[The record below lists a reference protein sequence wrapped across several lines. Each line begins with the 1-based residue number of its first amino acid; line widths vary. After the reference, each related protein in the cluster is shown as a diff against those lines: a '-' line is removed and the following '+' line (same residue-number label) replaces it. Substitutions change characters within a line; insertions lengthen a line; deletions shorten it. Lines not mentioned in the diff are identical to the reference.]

1 MAKIKTMQNEDI
13 NLELDPNGIATGDTK
28 EDKKQR
34 KRFIMDFYKMW
45 ETENPQKQVFNKSLK
60 DFVNVSQKSTILHH
74 RNRKRLMKFERYPH
88 KIISRQILWCKDTT
102 FFLLAIKM
110 TIIFQK

>member
-1 MAKIKTMQNEDI
+1 M
-13 NLELDPNGIATGDTK
+13 ELDKNGIATGDTT

-60 DFVNVSQKSTILHH
+60 
-74 RNRKRLMKFERYPH
+74 E
-88 KIISRQILWCKDTT
+88 KIQYCIT
-102 FFLLAIKM
+102 AIENG
-110 TIIFQK
+110 